1 MVSPFSVPTES
12 SLAWSR
18 ATRGSGDYAIL
29 VADPEDAKTARVV
42 TQVTGEINPTDISG
56 DKTQLLFTRDVSNR
70 ESKVMLLDLASGK
83 VTEVTPGGG
92 QVLYA
97 DPRFSADG
105 RSIYVI
111 SNRDSDVRQLVQ
123 IDLATRKPTLLTPD
137 LKWNVEQFTLS
148 DDQRTLAYA
157 INEDGYSR
165 IVVRDLVT
173 RRALPQAELPRG
185 VMTNMAFSP
194 DGKRLA
200 FDLSTAKSAAD
211 VWTWDVASGA
221 VTRWTT
227 SELGALDPAK
237 LVEPQ
242 LIHFKTFDG
251 LMIPAFVYRP
261 TGAAPSDRTPVIMD
275 IHGGPESQTRPAWN
289 VGAQYFADVLG
300 ATVILPNVRGSD
312 GYGKRYLDLDNAAK
326 REDSVK
332 DIGALLD
339 WIATQPGL
347 DKDRV
352 AVYGQSYG
360 GYMSLAVMTHYADRL
375 VGGVERYGIS
385 NFISFLNNTEA
396 YRRENRRAEYG
407 DERDPKMQAVFKRIS
422 PLANV
427 AKITKPMLV
436 MQGAQRPARSQ
447 VRIGPGRRRD
457 SRQRRRDLVRRVRGR
472 RSRLPEEAQQR
483 SAARSRDRVP
493 VEAVREVDG
502 SGAGVEACVGAHR
515 ERAHRAHLRRNRS
528 EAEAGGRQPAQFAQM
543 LDDRDAGAEQCRVN
557 GPRQV
562 RRVVDVVGI
571 DADEYGA
578 TTLEQLGRIRRQ
590 ERMALEIRIGAP
602 VPIPASVD
610 QHGLAGHIVRCEV
623 LARDGASGLARHSD
637 EYGVESRE

>member
-1 MVSPFSVPTES
+1 MRTSLVCTFTLLLSAAVQVAASQSPATRHVGSATLENVPEIPAEVSAAVQRYQNYRAALFQGWLTDGSMLIATRFGATQQIHRVVAPGADRTQLTFFSEPAAGAFPIPHAMRFLLSRDTGGDEWFQLHVMGLTGGSAQLSQAGTRNGPPVFS
-12 SLAWSR
+12 PDGKLAAWSR

-29 VADPEDAKTARVV
+29 LADPEDAKTARVV

-111 SNRDSDVRQLVQ
+111 SNRDSDVRRLVQ
-123 IDLATRKPTLLTPD
+123 IDLATRKPTVLTPD

-211 VWTWDVASGA
+211 VWTWDVASGS

-237 LVEPQ
+237 LAEPQ

-275 IHGGPESQTRPAWN
+275 IHGGPESQTRPSWN

-326 REDSVK
+326 REDSVR

-427 AKITKPMLV
+427 AKISKPMLV
-436 MQGAQRPARSQ
+436 MQGANDP
-447 VRIGPGRRRD
+447 
-457 SRQRRRDLVRRVRGR
+457 
-472 RSRLPEEAQQR
+472 
-483 SAARSRDRVP
+483 RVP
-493 VEAVREVDG
+493 KSESDQVVAGIRGNGVETWYVVFADEGHGFLKKHNSDLRREVETVFL
-502 SGAGVEACVGAHR
+502 SK
-515 ERAHRAHLRRNRS
+515 L
-528 EAEAGGRQPAQFAQM
+528 FAK
-543 LDDRDAGAEQCRVN
+543 
-557 GPRQV
+557 
-562 RRVVDVVGI
+562 
-571 DADEYGA
+571 
-578 TTLEQLGRIRRQ
+578 
-590 ERMALEIRIGAP
+590 
-602 VPIPASVD
+602 
-610 QHGLAGHIVRCEV
+610 
-623 LARDGASGLARHSD
+623 
-637 EYGVESRE
+637 